1 MTSTMIGYNKLL
13 LIYTFLILTASDS
26 VAQHFNGP
34 LKRNAANP
42 RYFTD
47 NSGKAIY
54 LTGSHTWENLQDMVS
69 ASEINFD
76 YEGYLEMMERNG
88 HNFMRMWSW
97 EQSQMAPWS
106 SEVIYIRPLPFART
120 GPGLAKDN
128 KPKFD
133 LKKYNPEY
141 FQRLRQRVEQ
151 AAEKG
156 IYVSVMLF
164 QGWSQDRID
173 SKVGN
178 PFPYLPYNALNNI
191 NKISAPETPE
201 DYDDKPSLHS
211 MLISPKLL
219 AFQKAYV
226 KKVVETLNDLDNVL
240 YEIIN
245 EGGAT
250 EWQYHMITFI
260 KSIEKQMTK
269 QHPVGMTHRGDKIM
283 TNKVLFQSP
292 ADWISPNYVP
302 YPWTLNDSTIISS
315 FKEDP
320 PQADGTKI
328 VINDTDHLWG
338 HGGNHKWVWK
348 SFLRGLNPIFIDPWD
363 PLPGKKNDD
372 KAEGW
377 LVNRDGISKDD
388 RNYPDW
394 DLIRAN
400 MGHTLKFA
408 KDLDLNNMKPHSEL
422 ASTTYCLSHPGNEYL
437 IYFPEGKEASINL
450 KHSTVKYKVLW
461 FIPLLN
467 KNIEGPKHVLGGNI
481 VVLEPPTSLDAILYL
496 KKL

>member
-69 ASEINFD
+69 APEINFD

-240 YEIIN
+240 YEII
-245 EGGAT
+245 
-250 EWQYHMITFI
+250 
-260 KSIEKQMTK
+260 
-269 QHPVGMTHRGDKIM
+269 
-283 TNKVLFQSP
+283 
-292 ADWISPNYVP
+292 
-302 YPWTLNDSTIISS
+302 
-315 FKEDP
+315 
-320 PQADGTKI
+320 
-328 VINDTDHLWG
+328 
-338 HGGNHKWVWK
+338 
-348 SFLRGLNPIFIDPWD
+348 
-363 PLPGKKNDD
+363 
-372 KAEGW
+372 
-377 LVNRDGISKDD
+377 
-388 RNYPDW
+388 
-394 DLIRAN
+394 
-400 MGHTLKFA
+400 
-408 KDLDLNNMKPHSEL
+408 
-422 ASTTYCLSHPGNEYL
+422 
-437 IYFPEGKEASINL
+437 
-450 KHSTVKYKVLW
+450 
-461 FIPLLN
+461 
-467 KNIEGPKHVLGGNI
+467 
-481 VVLEPPTSLDAILYL
+481 
-496 KKL
+496 